1 MIEKLIKFLGGIDIA
16 MISATGYYGIM
27 AAMCIESAC
36 IPLPSEIIMP
46 FSGYL
51 VATGRF
57 TSVYGPWMAL
67 VYVSAAGALGCVFGS
82 ILAYL
87 VGLWGGRP
95 FLEKYGKYVLISRHD
110 MDNADRWFAKY
121 GQLSA
126 FISRMLPVIRT
137 FISLPAGIGR
147 VPFAKFVLYTFIGSF
162 PWCFLLAYIG
172 MEFGERA
179 TTLLEWEMMLKD
191 KLGRWMHLVDAV
203 IILIVLAAVVWYVK
217 RHLSHREMEKVNQ
230 GQSPK
235 DGDSPLKS

>member
-1 MIEKLIKFLGGIDIA
+1 MIEKLVKYLGGIIVA
-16 MISATGYYGIM
+16 FISATGYYGII

-57 TSVYGPWMAL
+57 TSVCGPWMAL
-67 VYVSAAGALGCVFGS
+67 VYVSAAGAFGCVIGS
-82 ILAYL
+82 IIAY
-87 VGLWGGRP
+87 VAGVWGGRP
-95 FLEKYGKYVLISRHD
+95 FLEKYVKYILISRHD

-147 VPFAKFVLYTFIGSF
+147 VPFIKFIFYTFIGSF
-162 PWCFLLAYIG
+162 PWCFLLSYIG
-172 MEFGERA
+172 YEFGKRA
-179 TTLLEWEMMLKD
+179 GTFLEWEMLLKD

-203 IILIVLAAVVWYVK
+203 IIIIILAGVVWFVK
-217 RHLSHREMEKVNQ
+217 RHLSHRKLEKVIQ
-230 GQSPK
+230 K
-235 DGDSPLKS
+235 

>member
-1 MIEKLIKFLGGIDIA
+1 MIEKLIKFLGGIVIYLISKTGYWGIVIA
-16 MISATGYYGIM
+16 MG
-27 AAMCIESAC
+27 IESAC

-67 VYVSAAGALGCVFGS
+67 VYVSAAGAFGCVIGS
-82 ILAYL
+82 IIAYV
-87 VGLWGGRP
+87 VGLRGGRP
-95 FLEKYGKYVLISRHD
+95 FLEKYGKYILISKHD

-121 GQLSA
+121 GQMSA

-147 VPFAKFVLYTFIGSF
+147 VPFVKFVVYTFVGSF

-172 MEFGERA
+172 YEFGKRVN
-179 TTLLEWEMMLKD
+179 TFIEWELLLKD
-191 KLGRWMHLVDAV
+191 KLGKWMHAVDAV
-203 IILIVLAAVVWYVK
+203 IIIVILAGIVWFVK
-217 RHLSHREMEKVNQ
+217 RHLSHRKTEV
-230 GQSPK
+230 
-235 DGDSPLKS
+235 KSK